1 MLLRN
6 VLFVLWPVDP
16 TIDGL
21 TALQVLLR
29 ADKGVEKFSDRTIL
43 KNLGHWLGL
52 MTIAKSKP
60 ILQAS
65 LLGFRVSSSSNARVT
80 WQLCVLEGPS

>member
-1 MLLRN
+1 M
-6 VLFVLWPVDP
+6 PVDP
-16 TIDGL
+16 TFDGL
-21 TALQVLLR
+21 IALQVLLR

-65 LLGFRVSSSSNARVT
+65 LMGFMVSPMILLPTHVLNLIY
-80 WQLCVLEGPS
+80 LCSETQF